1 FSPVVDQA
9 DNNDFDNDPQSD
21 RYIQFAYLDFFG
33 NWPNQTLP
41 LKLGDFKFI
50 TTENFDGTQINVTS
64 AETATSY
71 TLEAPPIIIQ
81 QTTGLGIA
89 AKSASKIEG
98 DENTTPFT
106 FTISRSGNSTTTN
119 SVNWNVVIIPGTD
132 NADELD
138 FGNILPS
145 GTVTFNP
152 GELSK
157 DITINVTGDNIFEGD
172 ETFSVI
178 LSNPTNNAVIT
189 TGSARGTILED
200 DRFQQI
206 SSAENLAA
214 SSGNTVSI
222 PLFYSTSTGDNT
234 LTGIGLR
241 LHYNS
246 SHLSYTG
253 VNNLWD
259 TGLFGDIVTSLDN
272 NDLDNNP
279 NTDTYLEI
287 PYSSIQ
293 GDWPNQPL
301 PLKLGDFN
309 FTAGANFE
317 GTQLQVTASSLAANY
332 RLATSPIMVDE
343 RQWNLDIDGNGQ
355 INALSDG
362 IMVVRFLFGTAFPG
376 DKLTDGAI
384 AANATRNL
392 TEIREYL
399 QEAVEN
405 KYLDIDGNGQIN
417 ALSDGIMVVR
427 FLFGT
432 AFSGD
437 KLIDGAIAANATRG
451 LTEIQEYLSQL
462 TTLNVVTDRTL
473 TGSAGNDTLNG
484 GAGNDIL
491 NGGAGNDIL
500 NGGAGNDTLT
510 GETGNDILNG
520 GAGNDILNGG
530 AGNDILNGG
539 AGSDTLTGGAGSD
552 VFLYN
557 SPNESNRTNLSVASF
572 DTITD
577 FTQGVDRINFA
588 ALATAGQY
596 ASQTVVQTAANNSG
610 QTTINSTLLNATAAA
625 IGQDRFGAFVLGGN
639 TYIQGTNQ
647 TTTFEDDLL
656 LKINGTFTLTTAD
669 FIL

>member
-1 FSPVVDQA
+1 MSQQIISSLDEPNALPGSNFTLPLSYNTSTGDNTLTGISLRLHYNSSELRFQNVQNFFNTSVFSPVADQA

-21 RYIQFAYLDFFG
+21 RYIEFAYFEISG
-33 NWPNQTLP
+33 NWPNQALP
-41 LKLGDFKFI
+41 LKLGDFNFT
-50 TTENFDGTQINVTS
+50 TTENFDGTQIKVTS
-64 AETATSY
+64 TETATGY

-119 SVNWNVVIIPGTD
+119 SVNWNVVIIPGSD
-132 NADELD
+132 NADGLD

-259 TGLFGDIVTSLDN
+259 TDLFGDIVTSLDN

-293 GDWPNQPL
+293 GNWPNEPL

-332 RLATSPIMVDE
+332 RLATSPIMVDK

-362 IMVVRFLFGTAFPG
+362 IMVVRFLFGTAFSG

-399 QEAVEN
+399 QEAVDN

-437 KLIDGAIAANATRG
+437 RLTDGAIAANATRG

-473 TGSAGNDTLNG
+473 TGTAGNDTLNG

-500 NGGAGNDTLT
+500 T
-510 GETGNDILNG
+510 G
-520 GAGNDILNGG
+520 GAGNDILT
-530 AGNDILNGG
+530 GG

-577 FTQGVDRINFA
+577 FTQGVD
-588 ALATAGQY
+588 
-596 ASQTVVQTAANNSG
+596 
-610 QTTINSTLLNATAAA
+610 
-625 IGQDRFGAFVLGGN
+625 
-639 TYIQGTNQ
+639 
-647 TTTFEDDLL
+647 
-656 LKINGTFTLTTAD
+656 
-669 FIL
+669 